1 MPVHASRVRGVL
13 HVVVD
18 GDFTVRE
25 LGRVL
30 EGALDDPAHPDPAL
44 VLLDLSGSASLGTK
58 TDAELT
64 ACAALFAEGGARVGR
79 VAVLVAGTLVDDL
92 MRMGTALVR
101 QEGVRAAPFRSRAE
115 AEEWLTTSPDPGPA

>member
-1 MPVHASRVRGVL
+1 
-13 HVVVD
+13 VVVD

-30 EGALDDPAHPDPAL
+30 EEALRDPSHPGPAL
-44 VLLDLSGSASLGTK
+44 VLLDLSGSASLGAK
-58 TDAELT
+58 SDAELA
-64 ACAALFAEGGARVGR
+64 ACAALFAEGGERVRR

-115 AEEWLTTSPDPGPA
+115 AEEWLTASSDP